1 MEDREIILEV
11 KDLQKDYPVMRGL
24 IFQKEIGRVQA
35 VNRVSFNLY
44 RGETLGVIGESGC
57 GKTTLSPRGN
67 GAGGCNQRKR
77 YLYGTPDQKGNGS

>member
-57 GKTTLSPRGN
+57 GKTTLSRVAMG
-67 GAGGCNQRKR
+67 
-77 YLYGTPDQKGNGS
+77 LEDVTSGSVTFM